1 MAILDAR
8 PPRPYG
14 SIMSDSFVTLLREAR
29 LRPQWAARYPGVPV
43 GVWLPASRLASEV
56 RRADIAEPD
65 EGGASG
71 RLPDDAFEFRGGR
84 PELVY
89 QARARARTRWA
100 DHPQPFTRH
109 PSLRPA

>member
-1 MAILDAR
+1 
-8 PPRPYG
+8 
-14 SIMSDSFVTLLREAR
+14 MSNSSVTVSLLREVR
-29 LRPQWAARYPGVPV
+29 LRPQWAAQYPGVPV

-56 RRADIAEPD
+56 RRADD
-65 EGGASG
+65 DKGGSG

-89 QARARARTRWA
+89 RPRARTRWS

-109 PSLRPA
+109 RWLRPA